1 MSAAKVVPA
10 RRRPATWL
18 ALALLAIALGS
29 VTAGVLVA
37 ISPEASSDLVE
48 FGPRGWSLMVLSAL
62 AFAGVGA
69 LVVLRLPSN
78 TIGWL
83 LLGIGLCFG
92 IAFAGAASTSWEEPS
107 PVGAAVTSVGLAA
120 WYLLFTTLV
129 PRLLL
134 VFPDGQLPTARWRL
148 VNVIQVVLLASGFV
162 FLTSPNLDARISET
176 SGVEMIAEA
185 APLSLALS
193 VFLLVAGGLAMLIR
207 LRRSVG
213 IERLQMKWIALA
225 GLLNVAVLFL
235 LVVAQVVAPE
245 LAGVFGAIV
254 VALPPLL
261 PLAIGIAILRYRLYD
276 IDRLISR
283 TIGWALVTGIVVA
296 VFAGVVLALQAVLA
310 GVTQGE
316 TLAVAAS
323 TLLAFAL
330 FAPLRSR
337 VQRAVDR
344 RFDRAR
350 YDGERLVGA
359 FGDRLRDETDLETIR
374 AEVPATVDAAV
385 RPVTVGLWLRERA
398 GTAR

>member
-1 MSAAKVVPA
+1 VSAAKVVPA

-134 VFPDGQLPTARWRL
+134 VIPDGQLPTSRWRL
-148 VNVIQVVLLASGFV
+148 VNVIHAVLLAGGFV
-162 FLTSPNLDARISET
+162 FLTSPNLEARISET

-193 VFLLVAGGLAMLIR
+193 AFLLVAGGLAMLIR

-235 LVVAQVVAPE
+235 LVVAQVIAPQ

-261 PLAIGIAILRYRLYD
+261 PIAIGIAILRYRLYD

-283 TIGWALVTGIVVA
+283 TIGWALVTGILGA
-296 VFAGVVLALQAVLA
+296 VFVAIVLALQALLA
-310 GVTQGE
+310 GFTQGE

-323 TLLAFAL
+323 TLAAFAL
-330 FAPLRSR
+330 FQPLRR
-337 VQRAVDR
+337 PIQAAVDR

-350 YDGERLVGA
+350 YDGQQ
-359 FGDRLRDETDLETIR
+359 
-374 AEVPATVDAAV
+374 TVDAFAEELREKVEFIDIDHDLHQVIHATV
-385 RPVTVGLWLRERA
+385 RPAHVGVWLRERQGA
-398 GTAR
+398 EG